1 MDKDYTTY
9 STEKLLEMWE
19 KGAKWLIGK
28 EHSYPGNKDRNGDD
42 YDEELFMAG
51 LKKIESI
58 EDALR
63 DRGKHGLLET
73 RAAATFTTDLDAEKD
88 DLLES
93 LDKYLR

>member
-1 MDKDYTTY
+1 MDKDYASY
-9 STEKLLEMWE
+9 STDKLLEMWE

-28 EHSYPGNKDRNGDD
+28 EHVYPGNKDRNGDD
-42 YDEELFMAG
+42 YDEELFLTG

-63 DRGKHGLLET
+63 DRNQHGLLEK
-73 RAAATFTTDLDAEKD
+73 RAAATFTAELDADKD

-93 LDKYLR
+93 LDKYLK